1 MVESAQAKLF
11 GRITMLGVSMVSFA
25 SRVGSRKRIENMPIA
40 LTIPIILL
48 SFIIMTMVISFPYAN
63 AVTENDTKVV
73 EIDVKSPFRGNDGE
87 IKLMGVVHNT
97 GGIPLGVKLGVDVT
111 TTTTTKDATETVV
124 TEETVPYSRVLYP
137 YSVSPFKFSIKSTDP
152 ESQTTLTEIG
162 KPYVIDFEKLST
174 PNYDGLVI
182 LNYTNIPNGENAAL
196 VGTVKNSGPFELR
209 DVAVYASA
217 HDQNRKQ
224 VDSVKSTM
232 IKALEPGQEVAFT
245 AIPDPSSKSQ
255 IMYYSCAGVVMNP
268 QMSKLIISDKKV
280 VRYDLEGPVAI
291 SDLKYDNASDSML
304 FGVKHYNPDGGP
316 LTIKVASDEYSGS
329 QNPLSVI
336 LDGKDLSLDKTS
348 MNDNGM
354 ILTMNIEIPPKEHEV
369 HIRGISNLLS

>member
-11 GRITMLGVSMVSFA
+11 GRELMVGISMVSFA
-25 SRVGSRKRIENMPIA
+25 SRGVSRKRIENMPIA

-48 SFIIMTMVISFPYAN
+48 SFIIVTTVISFPYAN
-63 AVTENDTKVV
+63 AVTENDTKIV

-97 GGIPLGVKLGVDVT
+97 GGIPLEVNLGVDI
-111 TTTTTKDATETVV
+111 TTTKDSIETTV

-137 YSVSPFKFSIKSTDP
+137 YSVSPFKFSVKSTDP
-152 ESQTTLTEIG
+152 ESQSTLTGIG
-162 KPYVIDFEKLST
+162 KPYIIDFEKQST

-182 LNYTNIPNGENAAL
+182 LNYTNIPYGENAAL

-217 HDQNRKQ
+217 HDENRKQ
-224 VDSVKSTM
+224 VDSVKSTT
-232 IKALEPGQEVAFT
+232 IQSLEPGQEMAFT

-255 IMYYSCAGVVMNP
+255 IMYYSCAGVDMNP

-291 SDLKYDNASDSML
+291 SDLKYDNSSDSML

-316 LTIKVASDEYSGS
+316 LTIKVASNEYSGS
-329 QNPLSVI
+329 QNPLSII
-336 LDGKDLSLDKTS
+336 LDGKDLSLDKTTT
-348 MNDNGM
+348 NDNGKV
-354 ILTMNIEIPPKEHEV
+354 LTMNIEIPPKEHEV
-369 HIRGISNLLS
+369 HINGISNLLS

>member
-11 GRITMLGVSMVSFA
+11 GLVPMVGVSMVSFA
-25 SRVGSRKRIENMPIA
+25 SIGVSRKRIESMSIA

-48 SFIIMTMVISFPYAN
+48 SFIIMTTVISFPYAN
-63 AVTENDTKVV
+63 AVTENDKVV

-97 GGIPLGVKLGVDVT
+97 GGIPLDVKLGVDVT
-111 TTTTTKDATETVV
+111 TTTTKDATETTV

-152 ESQTTLTEIG
+152 ESQTTLTGIG
-162 KPYVIDFEKLST
+162 KPHVIDFEKLST

-182 LNYTNIPNGENAAL
+182 LNYTNIPYGENAAL
-196 VGTVKNSGPFELR
+196 VGTLKNSGPFELR

-224 VDSVKSTM
+224 VDSVKSAT
-232 IKALEPGQEVAFT
+232 IEVLEPGQEMAFT
-245 AIPDPSSKSQ
+245 AIPDPSSESQ

-316 LTIKVASDEYSGS
+316 LTVKVASNEYSGS
-329 QNPLSVI
+329 QNPLSIV
-336 LDGKDLSLDKTS
+336 LDGKDLSLDKTT
-348 MNDNGM
+348 MKDNGM
-354 ILTMNIEIPPKEHEV
+354 VLTMNIEIPPKEHELQIV
-369 HIRGISNLLS
+369 GISDLVS

>member
-1 MVESAQAKLF
+1 MQYGPVQALHMSLKSNRKLIHPF
-11 GRITMLGVSMVSFA
+11 
-25 SRVGSRKRIENMPIA
+25 RKEENMSVVLVIA
-40 LTIPIILL
+40 TILL
-48 SFIIMTMVISFPYAN
+48 SSACLIMLPFPY
-63 AVTENDTKVV
+63 TDTYADADNSMV
-73 EIDVKSPFRGNDGE
+73 EIDAKKPFAGADGN

-111 TTTTTKDATETVV
+111 TTTKDATETTV

-137 YSVSPFKFSIKSTDP
+137 YSVSPFKFSVKSTDP
-152 ESQTTLTEIG
+152 ESQTTLTGIG

-182 LNYTNIPNGENAAL
+182 LNYTNIPYGENAAL

-224 VDSVKSTM
+224 VDSVESNI
-232 IKALEPGQEVAFT
+232 IKALEPGQEMAFT

-268 QMSKLIISDKKV
+268 QMSKLTISDKKV

-316 LTIKVASDEYSGS
+316 LTIKVASNEYSGS
-329 QNPLSVI
+329 QNPLSII
-336 LDGKDLSLDKTS
+336 LDGKELSLDKTT

-354 ILTMNIEIPPKEHEV
+354 VLTMNIEIPPKEHEV